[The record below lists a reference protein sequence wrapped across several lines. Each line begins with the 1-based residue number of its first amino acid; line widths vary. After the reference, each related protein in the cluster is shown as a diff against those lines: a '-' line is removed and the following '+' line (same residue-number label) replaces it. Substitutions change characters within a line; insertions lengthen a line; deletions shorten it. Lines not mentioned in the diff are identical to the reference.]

1 MNTGSGHSTTPL
13 AKEESKRYRVVE
25 QLEEETLLKVSMNIF
40 ERMEEM
46 RQLPLTEMSNEELSA
61 LQKELHAHHNE
72 LERII
77 DVLKRECS
85 HATKE
90 VKQTLSEAVDLQ
102 TTLILIKAERIENYI
117 PDVYSKYFPIDPTKI
132 EKRKKMY

>member
-1 MNTGSGHSTTPL
+1 MKTCSEHSTTPL

-40 ERMEEM
+40 ERIEEIRYM
-46 RQLPLTEMSNEELSA
+46 RLTQMPNEELSV
-61 LQKELHAHHNE
+61 LQKELHAHQTE
-72 LERII
+72 LERIL

-85 HATKE
+85 QAKKE
-90 VKQTLSEAVDLQ
+90 VKIILEETVDLQ
-102 TTLILIKAERIENYI
+102 TILILIKAERIEDYI